1 MPAHRSHGRLY
12 VSAPRHDEMPSGEP
26 VMGQGE
32 ARDDRR
38 ENGTL
43 KPGASL
49 VPRLGG
55 QSAKG
60 RTSLSHRVP
69 EDVLDENGRHRV
81 RALRK
86 ALCSEARTTIG
97 RGYCG
102 VGASLLYKLVAV
114 STELHEQA
122 LRDGDVEAVRKHAET
137 IRTTLAYAREECARV
152 GEAMGKSGT
161 SDKLAPGEVW
171 VEEAAK

>member
-1 MPAHRSHGRLY
+1 MPAYRSHGRTY
-12 VSAPRHDEMPSGEP
+12 VEAPRHDEMPA
-26 VMGQGE
+26 GE
-32 ARDDRR
+32 AQPRAGDDPR
-38 ENGTL
+38 ENGKL
-43 KPGASL
+43 MAGARKTPS
-49 VPRLGG
+49 LGG
-55 QSAKG
+55 QATKG

-114 STELHEQA
+114 STEHHEQA
-122 LRDGDVEAVRKHAET
+122 VRAGDVEGARKLVDT
-137 IRTTLAYAREECARV
+137 IKTALAYAREECARV
-152 GEAMGKSGT
+152 GEAMVKPGANGKP
-161 SDKLAPGEVW
+161 KPGWIE
-171 VEEAAK
+171 